1 MRNTILR
8 NIGIIIG
15 VIIGLISIFAIGSLV
30 YFRYFAFVPDKG
42 GMEANYF
49 LLKVT
54 PYNSGTN
61 EFGDSVGYGKG
72 KSKDYE
78 ISNGDIFYE
87 DFDGTLVQNPKE
99 SEIPNMIGLLFKV
112 ISLDEDNV
120 TLLIDQEE
128 CTIMYGEE
136 FVVCSLLEV
145 QDGASTSYRM
155 EITP

>member
-15 VIIGLISIFAIGSLV
+15 LIAILAIGALV
-30 YFRYFAFVPDKG
+30 YFRYFAFVPDKD
-42 GMEANYF
+42 GMEATYF

-54 PYNSGTN
+54 PYNSGTD
-61 EFGDSVGYGKG
+61 EFGESVVYGKG
-72 KSKDYE
+72 ESMDYE

-87 DFDGTLVQNPKE
+87 DFYDTLVQNPEE
-99 SEIPNMIGLLFKV
+99 SEIPNMIGVSFEV

-120 TLLIDQEE
+120 TLLINQEE
-128 CTIMYGEE
+128 RTVMYGEE
-136 FVVCSLLEV
+136 FVVYSLLEV

-155 EITP
+155 QITP